1 MIICKQGTGNLCRFP
16 LASPILA
23 RTASNLAAAGGRVYN
38 MFNVCPSCG
47 LYRVDK
53 AVTEPAGV
61 VEPASPNAR
70 PDLPRVTRRAVAAC
84 PHCGHNHPLLRQPL
98 LLVGGASATGK
109 SAILQQLT
117 GRVTAAV
124 LLEADL
130 LWLQEFENPTDGHR
144 RFFET
149 WLRLAKNIG
158 QSGRPAV
165 LFGAGLAVPENIEPC
180 LERRY
185 FSRVHYLAL
194 VCDEDELRRR
204 LLARP
209 AWRGSGQQRRLKE
222 QLDFNQWLQEE
233 GPNQSPPLTLL
244 DTTDATI
251 QDSADAVKDWIA
263 RLLEPQAPAAP

>member
-1 MIICKQGTGNLCRFP
+1 MIICKQGTGNFGRFP
-16 LASPILA
+16 LASPNLA
-23 RTASNLAAAGGRVYN
+23 RKASNPAAAGGGVYN
-38 MFNVCPSCG
+38 MFNVCASCG

-53 AVTEPAGV
+53 IVTEPTGV
-61 VEPASPNAR
+61 VAPVPPDTQ
-70 PDLPRVTRRAVAAC
+70 PDLRPVTRRAAAAC
-84 PHCGHNHPLLRQPL
+84 PHCGHNHPFLRQPL
-98 LLVGGASATGK
+98 LLVGGASAIGK

-124 LLEADL
+124 LLDADL
-130 LWLQEFENPTDGHR
+130 LWLQEFESPTDGNR

-158 QSGRPAV
+158 QSGRPVV
-165 LFGAGLAVPENIEPC
+165 LFGAGLAVSENIESC

-185 FSRVHYLAL
+185 FSRVRYLAL

-209 AWRGSGQQRRLKE
+209 AWRKSGQQRQLKE
-222 QLDFNQWLQEE
+222 QLNFNLWLQQE
-233 GPNQSPPLTLL
+233 GPNQTPPLTLL

-251 QDSADAVKDWIA
+251 QDAADAVKDWIA
-263 RLLEPQAPAAP
+263 RLLEPQAPSAS